1 MPKSAAP
8 HALTARHRPAGA
20 AWRWAGA
27 GALFGLLLALLVFAP
42 AHWLATGVERATG
55 GRVLL
60 LDPRG
65 TVWNGSAQLLLTGGA
80 DSRDAA
86 RLPGLLHWQL
96 QPRLWGLG
104 LSLYASCCT
113 SAPMHLQLRP
123 RWGGAS
129 LDLGDSQSSW
139 PAQLLAGLGTPWNTV
154 QPAGQLLLSSRGL
167 RLDLIEGRLSMQGD
181 ARLDALELSSRLST
195 LRPLGSYRLTLQGGA
210 STRLQLDTLS
220 GSLQLRGEGQWIGSR
235 VHFTG
240 KAEAAPEREEALSNL
255 LNIIGRREGAQS
267 IITLG

>member
-1 MPKSAAP
+1 MPRSATP
-8 HALTARHRPAGA
+8 HALTGRHRPASA

-42 AHWLATGVERATG
+42 ARWLAAGVERATA

-65 TVWNGSAQLLLTGGA
+65 TVWNGTAQLLLTGGSN
-80 DSRDAA
+80 SRDAA
-86 RLPGLLHWQL
+86 RLPGLLQWQL
-96 QPRLWGLG
+96 QPRPWGLDLG
-104 LSLYASCCT
+104 LHASCCT
-113 SAPMHLQLRP
+113 AAPLRLRLQP

-129 LDLGDSQSSW
+129 LTISDSQSDW

-154 QPAGQLLLSSRGL
+154 QPAGQLVLTSRGL
-167 RLDLIEGRLSMQGD
+167 RLELIEGRLTVQGD
-181 ARLDALELSSRLST
+181 ARLDALALSSRLST

-210 STRLQLDTLS
+210 NPRLQLDTLS
-220 GSLQLRGEGQWIGSR
+220 GSLQLDGEGQWVGSR
-235 VHFTG
+235 LRFTG
-240 KAEAAPEREEALSNL
+240 KAQAAPEREEALSNL
-255 LNIIGRREGAQS
+255 LNIIGRRNGAQS